1 MYTAVRRD
9 LCTRSVHNQSK
20 VTFQSSGRKGL
31 FKCLTIKLL
40 RIPSTRSFGTHY
52 LDDPQAS
59 RIEHGSSGL
68 GPAPRRPAEQADGA
82 ERHWH
87 LQAHIF
93 NTISTVKNCKFDN
106 TLRTRHAAPAA
117 TRSTERDAAATAVR
131 RDAGE
136 RAASTGERAPLV
148 TSRMEPAGG
157 CMVAAGQQKRG
168 RKGGRNRRFERRA
181 GRNRQAAAW

>member
-20 VTFQSSGRKGL
+20 VTFQSSGRKVL
-31 FKCLTIKLL
+31 VKCLTIKLI

-87 LQAHIF
+87 LQHDL
-93 NTISTVKNCKFDN
+93 NRQELQV
-106 TLRTRHAAPAA
+106 RQHAANA
-117 TRSTERDAAATAVR
+117 TRSTCGNTQHGTRCGCDGSAQR
-131 RDAGE
+131 R
-136 RAASTGERAPLV
+136 RRTSSQHRRASTSSDEPDGTGRRLHGSSRPTRSRAGSRTEPTLRA

-157 CMVAAGQQKRG
+157 
-168 RKGGRNRRFERRA
+168 
-181 GRNRQAAAW
+181 